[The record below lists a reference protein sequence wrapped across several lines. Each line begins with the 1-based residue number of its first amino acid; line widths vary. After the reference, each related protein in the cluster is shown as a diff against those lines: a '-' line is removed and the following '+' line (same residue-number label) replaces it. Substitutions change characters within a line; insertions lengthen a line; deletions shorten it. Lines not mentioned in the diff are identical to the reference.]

1 MTHASRLTTEN
12 SINPKALAWTIAVH
26 ALLFLL
32 FFLWKYQLPAQ
43 VITAED
49 MGMEVNLG
57 SSDNGAGTDQPLS
70 VESPAASKSKVAYTQ
85 ATQKNDIPKDILHS
99 ENADNPSIN
108 TENKKNN
115 TAQQANDNKPLPQ
128 HAKYVYTGATGKGGN
143 NALQDA
149 PGTNEGNTT
158 GPGDRGVPG
167 GTPGA
172 TEYTGAPG
180 TGGISHTLNGRFIT
194 EFPGREAN
202 YNEDGRV
209 VIRVTVNRE
218 GQIVN
223 KQVLAATSEELSS
236 IALKKCAKVLF
247 NRSESAPT
255 EQFGNITFV
264 FKTHS

>member
-1 MTHASRLTTEN
+1 LTDIAQN
-12 SINPKALAWTIAVH
+12 INPKALAWTIAVH

-57 SSDNGAGTDQPLS
+57 SSDNGSGKDQPLS
-70 VESPAASKSKVAYTQ
+70 IESPAASKSKVAYTQ
-85 ATQKNDIPKDILHS
+85 ATEKNDIPKDILQ
-99 ENADNPSIN
+99 NDNPDNPSIN
-108 TENKKNN
+108 TESKKNN
-115 TAQQANDNKPLPQ
+115 TPQQANDKKPLPQ
-128 HAKYVYTGATGKGGN
+128 HAKYVYTGSAGKGGN

-149 PGTNEGNTT
+149 PGSNEGNTT

-167 GTPGA
+167 GTRGA
-172 TEYTGAPG
+172 TQYTGAPG
-180 TGGISHTLNGRFIT
+180 TDGISHTLNGRFIT
-194 EFPGREAN
+194 EFPAREAD

-218 GQIVN
+218 GKITQTQI
-223 KQVLAATSEELSS
+223 LAATSEELRV
-236 IALKKCAKVLF
+236 IALRKCAKVLF
-247 NRSESAPT
+247 NAAETAPL

-264 FKTHS
+264 FRTHS

>member
-1 MTHASRLTTEN
+1 MTVPQQN
-12 SINPKALAWTIAVH
+12 INPKAVAWTIAVH

-32 FFLWKYQLPAQ
+32 FFFWKYQLPAK
-43 VITAED
+43 VINSED

-57 SSDNGAGTDQPLS
+57 TSENGSGIDQPLS
-70 VESPAASKSKVAYTQ
+70 IESPSASKSTVAYTQ
-85 ATQKNDIPKDILHS
+85 ASQKNDIPKDILQS
-99 ENADNPSIN
+99 DKADAPAVN
-108 TENKKNN
+108 TENKKNK
-115 TAQQANDNKPLPQ
+115 TAQQANDSKNLPQ

-180 TGGISHTLNGRFIT
+180 TGGISHTLNGRFIV
-194 EFPGREAN
+194 EFPTREAN

-218 GQIVN
+218 GRVVN
-223 KQVLAATSEELSS
+223 QQVLSSTSEELRG

-247 NRSESAPT
+247 NQSETAPT

-264 FKTHS
+264 FRTHS